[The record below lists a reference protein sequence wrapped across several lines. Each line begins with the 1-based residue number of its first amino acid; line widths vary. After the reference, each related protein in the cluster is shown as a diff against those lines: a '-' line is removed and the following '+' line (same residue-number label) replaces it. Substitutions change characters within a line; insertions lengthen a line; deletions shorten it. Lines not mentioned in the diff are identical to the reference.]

1 MKRRLNCYRLYLRIA
16 AYSLPVLAFAVTA
29 RVEGVLAV
37 GDPRAGLH
45 TYGYF
50 SLLLQ
55 TCVAWVIASEYYG
68 VTSVQE
74 LFRERTGIR
83 AAFAACTTTYMT
95 TLAVLFLFHQYT
107 SISRAFVLLSSS
119 LLILLTLMMRAL
131 FRHLVRNQSGP
142 MFKLDRVLVIGAD
155 KFARRSAR
163 RLIRGPFPF
172 CRIVGHIHL
181 PGQEVCIEDVPVYP
195 QSQIDEICRHGN
207 VDEILLAVPACR
219 YSEVPDLMKAAE
231 RLTLPIRA
239 VIDFGD
245 HMVVRERLFQ
255 VGRLQILDLTATPAD
270 SLKYAFAK
278 RIFDVVFAIA
288 AIALTAPVM
297 LLIAIAIKL
306 TSAGPIFFA
315 QERVGLNGKTFR
327 MYKFRSM
334 KVASRKESD
343 SVWTVAND
351 PRCTLIGAFLRKTS
365 MDELPQFFN
374 VLKGDMSVVGPRPER
389 PGFVK
394 KFLGE
399 VSRYNYR
406 HRLKV
411 GITGWAQVNG
421 WRGDTSIRRR
431 VEHDL
436 YYLQNW
442 TLFFDIR
449 IIFLTLFS
457 RYRNKN
463 AY

>member
-1 MKRRLNCYRLYLRIA
+1 MKRRLNSYRLYLRFA
-16 AYSLPVLAFAVTA
+16 AYSLPALAFAVTA
-29 RVEGVLAV
+29 RLERLFGV
-37 GDPRAGLH
+37 GDPHAGLNS
-45 TYGYF
+45 YGYF

-55 TCVAWVIASEYYG
+55 TSVAWSIASEYYG

-74 LFRERTGIR
+74 LFLERTGIR
-83 AAFAACTTTYMT
+83 AAFASCTASYMT

-107 SISRAFVLLSSS
+107 TVSRAFVVLSSS
-119 LLILLTLMMRAL
+119 LLITMTLVMRAL
-131 FRHLVRNQSGP
+131 FRHLVRNQSGS

-163 RLIRGPFPF
+163 QLTRGPFPF
-172 CRIVGHIHL
+172 CCIVGHIHL
-181 PGQEVCIEDVPVYP
+181 PGQEVRVENAPVYP
-195 QSQIDEICRHGN
+195 LSQMDEICRHGN
-207 VDEILLAVPACR
+207 VDEILLALPACQ
-219 YSEVPDLMKAAE
+219 YAEIPKLMKAAE
-231 RLTLPIRA
+231 RLMLPVRA
-239 VIDFGD
+239 VTDFGD
-245 HMVVRERLFQ
+245 HMIVRERLFQ
-255 VGRLQILDLTATPAD
+255 VGRLQIIDLTATPAD
-270 SLKYAFAK
+270 SLKYAFVK
-278 RIFDVVFAIA
+278 RIFDVVFASC
-288 AIALTAPVM
+288 AILLTAPLL
-297 LLIAIAIKL
+297 LLIAIAVRL
-306 TSAGPIFFA
+306 TSAGPTFFS

-334 KVASRKESD
+334 RVASKKESD
-343 SVWTVAND
+343 STWTVAND
-351 PRCTLIGAFLRKTS
+351 PRCTLIGSFLRKTS
-365 MDELPQFFN
+365 LDELPQFYN
-374 VLKGDMSVVGPRPER
+374 VFKGDMSVVGPRPER

-394 KFLGE
+394 KFLSE

-442 TLFFDIR
+442 NLLFDIR